1 MGSRQPTPT
10 TCTSSSLPPPS
21 WPQLLADSPP
31 AYGAPAHTTLPLLTR
46 PRGSSPL
53 SHSPTSMESLMTTLR
68 PTSRRLRPRMLRA
81 RLLDLS
87 PSLSLTAESRPPP
100 TLLIT
105 TMDLL
110 PRSPTREPQS
120 TPQSPR
126 KDTDT
131 LPQSTRLL
139 QPTPL
144 PLPTSPLLNLFC
156 AGTRTYL
163 LIFIQKK

>member
-21 WPQLLADSPP
+21 WPQLLLTAPQPMAPLPP
-31 AYGAPAHTTLPLLTR
+31 TTLPLLTR
-46 PRGSSPL
+46 PRRSSTL

-68 PTSRRLRPRMLRA
+68 PTSRRLRA

-100 TLLIT
+100 TLLTT

-126 KDTDT
+126 KATDT

-144 PLPTSPLLNLFC
+144 PLPTSPLLNLF
-156 AGTRTYL
+156 
-163 LIFIQKK
+163 

>member
-1 MGSRQPTPT
+1 MGVP
-10 TCTSSSLPPPS
+10 
-21 WPQLLADSPP
+21 
-31 AYGAPAHTTLPLLTR
+31 LPLTTPPLSTR
-46 PRGSSPL
+46 RRSSPL

-68 PTSRRLRPRMLRA
+68 PTSRRPRPRMPRA
-81 RLLDLS
+81 RLPDLS

-110 PRSPTREPQS
+110 PRSPTREPQY
-120 TPQSPR
+120 THQSPR

-139 QPTPL
+139 QPPPL
-144 PLPTSPLLNLFC
+144 PLPTSPLLNLF
-156 AGTRTYL
+156 
-163 LIFIQKK
+163 